1 MLCCHHINIT
11 MQRIIEGE
19 DVRTNKI
26 IITTQKIK
34 VQLQPEMKFQQLLI
48 YNYDSMLYMA

>member
-1 MLCCHHINIT
+1 

-34 VQLQPEMKFQQLLI
+34 VQLEPEMNFQQLLI
-48 YNYDSMLYMA
+48 YNYDSTLYMA